1 MKGAGFAMALPG
13 VAGAVA
19 RLQGGAVLGFEDVPS
34 AGVGDVAVHL
44 VVVVVAESALSVAA
58 RVGTGGEGGAGW
70 GVPTV
75 S

>member
-1 MKGAGFAMALPG
+1 MALPG

-19 RLQGGAVLGFEDVPS
+19 RLQGVGAVLGFEDVPS
-34 AGVGDVAVHL
+34 TGVGDVAVHL
-44 VVVVVAESALSVAA
+44 VVVVAESALSVAA
-58 RVGTGGEGGAGW
+58 RVGTGGEGGVGW

>member
-1 MKGAGFAMALPG
+1 MALPG

-19 RLQGGAVLGFEDVPS
+19 RLQGVEVALGFEDVPS

-70 GVPTV
+70 GVLTV